1 LLDEG
6 AEHGI
11 DNEGDVGDRRHK
23 GRNHMTEG
31 NLEIARRARLK
42 PVEDIANEMGLG
54 SHLLEPY
61 GRDVM
66 KVGLDAVQEVATRPR
81 GKYVVVTAVT
91 PTPLGEGKTT
101 TTVGLGQGMWQI
113 GRRAVIA
120 IRQASMGPA
129 LGIKGGAAG
138 GGYSQV
144 VPMERLNLHLTGDMH
159 AVTAAHNLLTAML
172 DDHLFRGNALSIDPY
187 SITWRRV
194 LDVNDRSLRNVVIGL
209 GGRGDGVPRQT
220 GFDITAASEVMAAL
234 SLTTSL
240 RDLRERLGRIVVGYT
255 SEGEPVTAEQLDAA
269 GAMTVLLREAIKP
282 NLLQTIENTPAL
294 VHCGPFG
301 NIATGNSSVIADL
314 IALHTGDFAIT
325 EAGFGADM
333 GAERFFNIKCRTSGE
348 APDAAVV
355 VVTVRALKAHSGRHR
370 IVAGR
375 PLPEALLAENPD
387 DVHAGAANLVKQIDN
402 VRQHGVTPVVAI
414 NVMPGDHASEHAAI
428 REIAEQAGA
437 RCAESRH
444 FAEGGRGAAELAEA
458 VAEAAEE
465 PSEFRLLYPDD
476 MALRDKI
483 ETIATRIY
491 GAAAVEYSPLAARQ
505 IKTYEDAGFGHLPI
519 CIAKTHLSL
528 SSDSSLKGA
537 PTGWTLPVREVRAS
551 VGAGFVYPICGEMRT
566 MPGLGSDPA
575 AAHVDIDEDDQTVGL
590 F

>member
-1 LLDEG
+1 
-6 AEHGI
+6 
-11 DNEGDVGDRRHK
+11 
-23 GRNHMTEG
+23 MTRG
-31 NLEIARRARLK
+31 NLEIARSATLK
-42 PVEDIANEMGLG
+42 PVEDVANEMGLG
-54 SHLLEPY
+54 SQLLEPY

-66 KVGLDAVQEVATRPR
+66 KISLDAIEELSNRPR

-101 TTVGLGQGMWQI
+101 TTVGLGQGMRHI
-113 GRRAVIA
+113 GRNAVIA

-144 VPMERLNLHLTGDMH
+144 VPMEKLNLHLTGDMH
-159 AVTAAHNLLTAML
+159 AVTAAHNLLSAML
-172 DDHLFRGNALSIDPY
+172 DDHLYRGNALGIDPQ

-194 LDVNDRSLRNVVIGL
+194 LDVNDRSLRNIVTGL
-209 GGRGDGVPRQT
+209 GGRGDGVPREA

-240 RDLRERLGRIVVGYT
+240 HDLRERLGRVVVGYT
-255 SEGEPVTAEQLDAA
+255 PDGEPVTAEQLKAA
-269 GAMTVLLREAIKP
+269 GAMAVLLREAIKP
-282 NLLQTIENTPAL
+282 NLVQTLENTPAL
-294 VHCGPFG
+294 VHAGPFG
-301 NIATGNSSVIADL
+301 NIATGVSSVIADL
-314 IALHTGDFAIT
+314 IALRTGDFAIT

-333 GAERFFNIKCRTSGE
+333 GAERFFNIKCRASGE

-355 VVTVRALKAHSGRHR
+355 VVTVRALKVHSGKYR

-375 PLPEALLAENPD
+375 PLPDGLIAENPD
-387 DVHAGAANLVKQIDN
+387 DVHAGAANLLKQIEN
-402 VRQHGVTPVVAI
+402 VQIHGVTPVVAI
-414 NVMPGDHASEHAAI
+414 NVMPGDHASEHEAI
-428 REIAEQAGA
+428 REIARSAGV
-437 RCAESRH
+437 RCAVSSH
-444 FAEGGRGAAELAEA
+444 FADGGSGAVELAEA

-465 PSEFRLLYPDD
+465 PSEFRLLYPGD
-476 MALRDKI
+476 MSLRDKI

-491 GAAAVEYSPLAARQ
+491 GADGVDYTSRASNQ
-505 IKTYEDAGFGHLPI
+505 IDTYEKAGFGRLPI
-519 CIAKTHLSL
+519 CMAKTHLSL
-528 SSDSSLKGA
+528 SSDPGLTGA

-551 VGAGFVYPICGEMRT
+551 VGAGFVYPICGEVRT

-575 AAHVDIDEDDQTVGL
+575 AAHVDIDDDGQTVGL

>member
-1 LLDEG
+1 
-6 AEHGI
+6 
-11 DNEGDVGDRRHK
+11 
-23 GRNHMTEG
+23 MTRG
-31 NLEIARRARLK
+31 NLEIARSATLK

-54 SHLLEPY
+54 SQLLEPY

-66 KVGLDAVQEVATRPR
+66 KISLDAIEELSHRPR
-81 GKYVVVTAVT
+81 AKYVVVTAVT

-101 TTVGLGQGMWQI
+101 TTVGLGQGMRHI
-113 GRRAVIA
+113 GRNAVIA

-144 VPMERLNLHLTGDMH
+144 VPMEKLNLHLTGDMH
-159 AVTAAHNLLTAML
+159 AVTAAHNLLSAML
-172 DDHLFRGNALSIDPY
+172 DDHLYRGNALGIDPQ

-194 LDVNDRSLRNVVIGL
+194 LDVNDRSLRNVVTGL
-209 GGRGDGVPRQT
+209 GGRGDGVPREA

-240 RDLRERLGRIVVGYT
+240 HDLRERLGRVVVGYT
-255 SEGEPVTAEQLDAA
+255 STGEPVTAEQLKAA
-269 GAMTVLLREAIKP
+269 GAMAVLLREAIKP
-282 NLLQTIENTPAL
+282 NLVQTLENTPAL
-294 VHCGPFG
+294 VHAGPFG
-301 NIATGNSSVIADL
+301 NIATGVSSVIADL
-314 IALHTGDFAIT
+314 IALRTGDFAIT

-333 GAERFFNIKCRTSGE
+333 GAERFFNIKCRASGE

-355 VVTVRALKAHSGRHR
+355 VVTVRALKVHSGKYR

-375 PLPEALLAENPD
+375 PLPEELLAENPD
-387 DVHAGAANLVKQIDN
+387 DVHAGAANLLKQIEN
-402 VRQHGVTPVVAI
+402 VRFHGVTPVVAV
-414 NVMPGDHASEHAAI
+414 NAMPGDHASEHEAI
-428 REIAEQAGA
+428 REIARSAGV
-437 RCAESRH
+437 RCAVSSH
-444 FAEGGRGAAELAEA
+444 FANGGSGAVELAEA

-476 MALRDKI
+476 MSLRDKI
-483 ETIATRIY
+483 ETIATQVY
-491 GAAAVEYSPLAARQ
+491 GADGVDYTARATRQ
-505 IKTYEDAGFGHLPI
+505 IDTYEKAGFGQLPI
-519 CIAKTHLSL
+519 CMAKTHLSL
-528 SSDSSLKGA
+528 SSDPALTGA

-551 VGAGFVYPICGEMRT
+551 VGAGFVYPICGDVRT

-575 AAHVDIDEDDQTVGL
+575 AAHVDIDADGQTVGL